1 MTWHAAVVLVL
12 LAGCASGGAPPAG
25 AGPSATA
32 QLPPLEPTSPA
43 AAVPIESTP
52 TIELAPA
59 RLSPTTEVAR
69 VPRPPQPAGP
79 VEVSR
84 GSLERRELALTFDCG
99 GHAGPTQEILDI
111 LREANVSATFF
122 MIGDWVRAYPDLAR
136 QIAARHE
143 FAHHSDRHPD
153 YPALT
158 DEQIVADLEAGERA
172 FIEVTGKTTRPLWR
186 APSGA
191 RDDRVL
197 AAAARAGWT
206 VHVFW
211 TQERNAR
218 GELVTGD
225 SGDWRP
231 FTPEQVLANIE
242 RAADLG
248 SGVITVSHCDS
259 EQTRLVL
266 RPAIEAIRARG
277 LRIVTVSELLR

>member
-1 MTWHAAVVLVL
+1 MIGRAAVVLVL
-12 LAGCASGGAPPAG
+12 LAGCASGVVAPAG
-25 AGPSATA
+25 AGPSATVP
-32 QLPPLEPTSPA
+32 LPPIEGTSPA
-43 AAVPIESTP
+43 PTP
-52 TIELAPA
+52 TIELAPTIDLVPA
-59 RLSPTTEVAR
+59 QPSPTPEVAS

-99 GHAGPTQEILDI
+99 GHAGPTQQILDV
-111 LREANVSATFF
+111 LREADVSATFF

-143 FAHHSDRHPD
+143 IAHHSDRHPD
-153 YPALT
+153 YPSLT

-172 FIEVTGKTTRPLWR
+172 FIEVTGRTTRPLWR

-211 TQERNAR
+211 TQERNVR

-231 FTPEQVLANIE
+231 FTPEQVLASIE

-248 SGVITVSHCDS
+248 NGVITVSHCDS
-259 EQTRLVL
+259 EQTRVVL

-277 LRIVTVSELLR
+277 MRIVTVSDLLR